1 MNAGSSRLKA
11 SSLMAE
17 LAANGRYHF
26 TTAEMRAALGVSEAA
41 TRLSLSRL
49 AQKRLIASP
58 ARGFYVIL
66 PPEYKRLGCLPADQF
81 IPALMA
87 HLKRPY
93 YAALLSAAQY
103 HGAAHHRPQT
113 FQVALDRSR
122 RSISCGAVDVSFIV
136 RKRLSEV
143 PIQNLN
149 TPRGT
154 VRVSSVEA
162 TAVDVVGYEK
172 QIGGGGGG
180 GGWIRWRPFSP
191 NSPHTSIQIFFR
203 QRPERRPCLGRSA
216 SDIFLEL
223 SAQPTRHRP
232 SRSMSG
238 NGHATSHC
246 FSQLAST
253 MARCRSPTI
262 GVCASTLQSK

>member
-17 LAANGRYHF
+17 LAANGRHHF

-172 QIGGGGGG
+172 QIGGLDQVATVLAELAAHIDPDLLSAAARTAPVSWAQRLGYLLGIVGAADKASSLK
-180 GGWIRWRPFSP
+180 I
-191 NSPHTSIQIFFR
+191 HVR
-203 QRPERRPCLGRSA
+203 QRARDVALLLPAGFNDGRM
-216 SDIFLEL
+216 
-223 SAQPTRHRP
+223 P
-232 SRSMSG
+232 
-238 NGHATSHC
+238 
-246 FSQLAST
+246 LADDWRLRINT
-253 MARCRSPTI
+253 P
-262 GVCASTLQSK
+262 VEVEV